1 MPRADPIS
9 HGGPR
14 ELGGEKK
21 AEEIFDLRVL
31 GRGNFVE
38 RVLREANAMDIKRKA
53 RIPLSE
59 LIGKVTGFF
68 GIEGEDL
75 LMGRRKREAS
85 SARALVSY
93 LAVQEMGYRF
103 TEVGQALN
111 IHPVNIA
118 RSLEKGEKVFDKYR
132 EKWD

>member
-1 MPRADPIS
+1 MPAPFS
-9 HGGPR
+9 GVTYL
-14 ELGGEKK
+14 LGC
-21 AEEIFDLRVL
+21 
-31 GRGNFVE
+31 E
-38 RVLREANAMDIKRKA
+38 RVLREANVIDIKKKA

-59 LIGKVTGFF
+59 LIGKVTDFLGM
-68 GIEGEDL
+68 GGEDL
-75 LMGRRKREAS
+75 LMGRRKREVS
-85 SARALVSY
+85 LARALVSY

-132 EKWD
+132 EKWNKRN